1 MPGADMAQQCRL
13 FFGEQEDQAE
23 RTEEKTEEDQEE
35 KTEKKT
41 EEKTEK
47 NINET
52 LFLSTREMNGE
63 MNGEMGTGM
72 TGETAEPATTTVAAG
87 NLLKPK
93 LSAAEQK
100 EKMRVQNKLV
110 PFILKDALN
119 GLIAKYDYLFI

>member
-35 KTEKKT
+35 KTEEKQEK
-41 EEKTEK
+41 KTEK
-47 NINET
+47 NSNET
-52 LFLSTREMNGE
+52 LFLSTGE

>member
-1 MPGADMAQQCRL
+1 MTMPGADMAQQCRL
-13 FFGEQEDQAE
+13 FFGEQEDQE
-23 RTEEKTEEDQEE
+23 EKQEEKQENQEKTEEKQEE
-35 KTEKKT
+35 KQ
-41 EEKTEK
+41 EK
-47 NINET
+47 NSNET
-52 LFLSTREMNGE
+52 LFLSTGE

-119 GLIAKYDYLFI
+119 GLIAKYDYFFI